1 MKKGLKIF
9 LLVLL
14 IIIIVG
20 VFCIVMFKN
29 NNKSNGSDSDYVA
42 KIEHNEIG
50 GIDAVT
56 EYVYYI
62 YKDNSGKG
70 YFYKKYMNTVTIAGP
85 SEMKYI
91 DDGTIKTHNE
101 MRKIEKDIK
110 NDNDKY
116 AKTEVYYTYMN
127 NGVEEPVKNID
138 NLGKKLFD

>member
-1 MKKGLKIF
+1 MKKGLILF
-9 LLVLL
+9 ILFLL
-14 IIIIVG
+14 IIIIIG
-20 VFCIVMFKN
+20 VICIVMNKN
-29 NNKSNGSDSDYVA
+29 NDISKESDSEYVA
-42 KIEHNEIG
+42 KIEHNETM
-50 GIDAVT
+50 GIDAAS
-56 EYVYYI
+56 EYDYYI
-62 YKDNSGKG
+62 YKTKSGKG
-70 YFYKKYMNTVTIAGP
+70 YFYKKYMSTVTITGP

-91 DDGTIKTHNE
+91 DDGTIKTRNE